1 MNHKIIIISSVL
13 LAGLLLSTG
22 TMVMNSANAVEKT
35 SKKKDLNINIK
46 AFSNSNSTVGTI
58 NDNLANSLSQ
68 SDSSSTSSPIL
79 NSANTNINANT
90 PDNFAP
96 PSTSDSTLSA
106 QSQQAFP
113 DTNYE
118 LQNPA

>member
-22 TMVMNSANAVEKT
+22 TMVINSANAVEKT

-90 PDNFAP
+90 PDSFAP